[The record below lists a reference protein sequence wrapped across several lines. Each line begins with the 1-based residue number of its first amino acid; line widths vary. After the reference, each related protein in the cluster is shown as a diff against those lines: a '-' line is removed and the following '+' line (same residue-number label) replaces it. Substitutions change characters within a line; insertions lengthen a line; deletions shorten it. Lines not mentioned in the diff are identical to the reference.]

1 MKLPKPLRDF
11 AQKHNFTWDA
21 KANLLYGS
29 WQGYY
34 FTIAQNP
41 SGRPTHII
49 TLSVGQ
55 TDGRPAPALSSILG
69 NLQPDYKYLTNFSV
83 DGYQAKISFQCR
95 FAPQVKTYIQQM
107 DEFIDALCMS
117 LQSAQLMNCCQK
129 CGSPEGVS
137 SCLANSNSLLL
148 CQNCR
153 ETAAQ
158 QIAQKAGEMKKRR
171 GNFLSG
177 AVGAILGSLLGV
189 AAWVLVYRLGYIAAI
204 VGLIMIVCT
213 FKGFSLFGGKLNV
226 PGILFCVVL
235 SAGMLYVGEQVAI
248 AWEIYD
254 TFRTDFSVTF
264 FQAYQSIPT
273 FMEYDEFR
281 RAVIADMAYG
291 YLFMAAGGFSVI
303 WSTYKQHNVAP
314 TLQILESV
322 TPAAL
327 AASSPVSSEPDAGQQ

>member
-1 MKLPKPLRDF
+1 MKLPKSLEHF
-11 AQKHNFTWDA
+11 SKKHNFTWDA
-21 KANLLYGS
+21 NANLLYGS

-34 FTIAQNP
+34 FTIVQNP
-41 SGRPTHII
+41 SGRPTHTIM
-49 TLSVGQ
+49 LSVGQ
-55 TDGRPAPALSSILG
+55 PDGRPSPALSAILG
-69 NLQPDYKYLTNFSV
+69 NLQPDYKYLTDFST
-83 DGYQAKISFQCR
+83 DGYQVKVSFQCR

-107 DEFIDALCMS
+107 EEFIDALCMS
-117 LQSAQLMNCCQK
+117 LQSANLVNCCQK

-137 SCLANSNSLLL
+137 SCLANSNPLLL

-153 ETAAQ
+153 EIATQ

-213 FKGFSLFGGKLNV
+213 FKEFSLFGGKLNL
-226 PGILFCVVL
+226 PGILFCTVL
-235 SAGMLYVGEQVAI
+235 SAAMLYVGEQVAI

-254 TFRTDFSVTF
+254 IFRTDFSVTF

-281 RAVIADMAYG
+281 QAVIADMAYG

-303 WSTYKQHNVAP
+303 WSTYKQHNVPP
-314 TLQILESV
+314 TLQVLESV
-322 TPAAL
+322 TPAA
-327 AASSPVSSEPDAGQQ
+327 SGPVSSGPDAGQQ

>member
-11 AQKHNFTWDA
+11 AQKHNFTWDD
-21 KANLLYGS
+21 KTNLLYGS
-29 WQGYY
+29 RQGYY

-55 TDGRPAPALSSILG
+55 TDGRPSPTLSSILG
-69 NLQPDYKYLTNFSV
+69 NLQPDYKYLTDFSA
-83 DGYQAKISFQCR
+83 DGYQVKISFQCR
-95 FAPQVKTYIQQM
+95 FAPQIKTYIQQM
-107 DEFIDALCMS
+107 DEFIDVLCMS
-117 LQSAQLMNCCQK
+117 LQSAQLVNCCQK
-129 CGSPEGVS
+129 CGNPEGVS
-137 SCLANSNSLLL
+137 SCLANSNPLLL
-148 CQNCR
+148 CQACQ
-153 ETAAQ
+153 ETAAR
-158 QIAQKAGEMKKRR
+158 QIAEKAGAMKKRR

-177 AVGAILGSLLGV
+177 AVGALLGSLLGGII
-189 AAWVLVYRLGYIAAI
+189 WVLVYHLGYIAAI

-235 SAGMLYVGEQVAI
+235 SAATLYVGEQVAI

-254 TFRTDFSVTF
+254 IFRTDLPITF
-264 FQAYQSIPT
+264 LQAYQSIPT

-314 TLQILESV
+314 TLQVLESV
-322 TPAAL
+322 TPVSP
-327 AASSPVSSEPDAGQQ
+327 AASGSDAGQQ